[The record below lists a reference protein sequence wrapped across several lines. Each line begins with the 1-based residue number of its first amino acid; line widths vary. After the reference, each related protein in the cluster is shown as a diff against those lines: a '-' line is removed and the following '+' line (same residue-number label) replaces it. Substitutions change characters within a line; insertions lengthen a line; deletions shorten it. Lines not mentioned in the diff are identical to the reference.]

1 MNEEDNMASS
11 QLSTYR
17 SLVPQLG
24 TALKAFQSSDSKF
37 LLLRTVRPS
46 TLTPEALGSSVKDE
60 SPKTLF
66 ILDSSFNPPSIAH
79 QALAMSALEKGSS
92 DRFSQPHRLLLLFA
106 TMNADKAPSAA
117 SFDQRLTLMTI
128 FAADLLRNLKAN
140 ADDYL
145 LPAAVD
151 IGVTTVPYY
160 TDKSAAIESEGARWY
175 PDQPKHTHLVGFDTL
190 TRFFAAKYYPKFD
203 PPFSALNPYFDA
215 GHGLRVTLRPDDE
228 FGSIDDQRA
237 FVKRLGDGELEKDG
251 GRREWAKQVEL
262 VEPNA
267 RGGVSSTKVRKAAKN
282 ADWGV
287 VEELCT
293 PGVAAYV
300 KSEGLYQDDDR
311 GAKMA

>member
-1 MNEEDNMASS
+1 MTNDDMASRI
-11 QLSTYR
+11 STYR

-24 TALKAFQSSDSKF
+24 SALKTFQSSDSRF
-37 LLLRTVRPS
+37 VLLKTVRPS
-46 TLTPEALGSSVKDE
+46 TLTPEDPTSATKDD

-79 QALAMSALEKGSS
+79 QALAMSALKKSSS
-92 DRFSQPHRLLLLFA
+92 DRFTKPHRLLLLFA

-128 FAADLLRNLKAN
+128 FAADLLQSLKAE
-140 ADDYL
+140 ADEYSV
-145 LPAAVD
+145 PTAVD

-160 TDKSAAIESEGARWY
+160 TDKSAAIESEGAQWY
-175 PDQPKHTHLVGFDTL
+175 PDKPKHTHLVGFDTL

-215 GHGLRVTLRPDDE
+215 GHGLRVTLRPDDDL
-228 FGSIDDQRA
+228 GSIDDQRE
-237 FVKRLGDGELEKDG
+237 FVKRLGNGEMEKDG
-251 GRREWAKQVEL
+251 GRREWANQVEL

-267 RGGVSSTKVRKAAKN
+267 KVGVSSTRVRKAAKK
-282 ADWGV
+282 ADWEV

-293 PGVAAYV
+293 QGVAAYV
-300 KSEGLYQDDDR
+300 KRESLYQDDDR